1 MVSLN
6 GMKTDTLNIL
16 MLGAS
21 VGEFI
26 LNLLVV
32 LVASL
37 IFSGPL
43 LGVGLY
49 FRSKYKKADRIHKL
63 MADTE
68 TTAIG
73 SLTPGPV
80 EIRGRVVSTLPP
92 APSPW
97 SQQPC
102 VFYHFHVEEQRSTQS
117 EHGHHSTYWVDYIN
131 DRSSDSFPIE
141 DGTGSV
147 EIAPKEGEFKMNTD
161 FAATSGS
168 FNDAPENLRTLINN
182 RYGRDTQG
190 LIFNKSLRYKESM
203 LENGDEVYVFGEV
216 RQDQGRFIIGA
227 GEMPL
232 IISENGEAA
241 GQSEYASKARKNK
254 TLFMVFLIIGGLI
267 AVVFLCIGIFAAVAA
282 MTEHK

>member
-1 MVSLN
+1 
-6 GMKTDTLNIL
+6 
-16 MLGAS
+16 
-21 VGEFI
+21 
-26 LNLLVV
+26 
-32 LVASL
+32 
-37 IFSGPL
+37 
-43 LGVGLY
+43 
-49 FRSKYKKADRIHKL
+49 
-63 MADTE
+63 
-68 TTAIG
+68 
-73 SLTPGPV
+73 
-80 EIRGRVVSTLPP
+80 
-92 APSPW
+92 
-97 SQQPC
+97 
-102 VFYHFHVEEQRSTQS
+102 
-117 EHGHHSTYWVDYIN
+117 
-131 DRSSDSFPIE
+131 
-141 DGTGSV
+141 
-147 EIAPKEGEFKMNTD
+147 MNTD
-161 FAATSGS
+161 FATTSGS

>member
-1 MVSLN
+1 MV
-6 GMKTDTLNIL
+6 
-16 MLGAS
+16 
-21 VGEFI
+21 
-26 LNLLVV
+26 
-32 LVASL
+32 
-37 IFSGPL
+37 
-43 LGVGLY
+43 
-49 FRSKYKKADRIHKL
+49 
-63 MADTE
+63 DTE

-73 SLTPGPV
+73 SLKPGPV

-102 VFYHFHVEEQRSTQS
+102 VFYHFHVEEQRSSQS
-117 EHGHHSTYWVDYIN
+117 QHGHHSTYWVDYIN
-131 DRSSDSFPIE
+131 DRSSDPFLIE
-141 DGTGSV
+141 DATGSV

-161 FAATSGS
+161 FATTSGS
-168 FNDAPENLRTLINN
+168 FNDAPENLRTLINT

-232 IISENGEAA
+232 IICENGEAD

-254 TLFMVFLIIGGLI
+254 TLFMVFLIMGGVI
-267 AVVFLCIGIFAAVAA
+267 AVIFLCIGAFAVAA
-282 MTEHK
+282 NFGK